1 MSFNSD
7 KIVARLPGSTLDPQ
21 IQVILFDHTSTSNSS
36 TPTSCTPI
44 QPTKRSNSLTRQNK
58 PSTITISSEK
68 QMDRAE
74 DENSIETSKKWKL
87 ASGRHVEDVMAEK
100 VPLLEYEHP
109 CEFVILGLED
119 SNWKHSFSDEER
131 DEIRLSIGEF
141 SLPELPVHMQ
151 DKRVKTRSEPQLY
164 WLKSSILSAINLLLS
179 GYLPIKKQKERDIV
193 NRVWHFVTTVFDS
206 STLQLHAEA
215 MSKVVQQH
223 RNKKRKIA
231 LDSRAVKQYVGLIPD
246 MAVSYEK
253 MEFGFWSSCRR

>member
-1 MSFNSD
+1 
-7 KIVARLPGSTLDPQ
+7 
-21 IQVILFDHTSTSNSS
+21 
-36 TPTSCTPI
+36 
-44 QPTKRSNSLTRQNK
+44 
-58 PSTITISSEK
+58 
-68 QMDRAE
+68 
-74 DENSIETSKKWKL
+74 
-87 ASGRHVEDVMAEK
+87 MAEK

-151 DKRVKTRSEPQLY
+151 EFVESMTKASNLEDIFNDVDSKRVKTRSEPQLY

-253 MEFGFWSSCRR
+253 MEFGFWSSLVGDENWRHPFTKQEREEAERGTDYFNLPGFSVAGKHLW